1 MNCLKCGAEM
11 KESGAFC
18 DTCLEDMAKYP
29 VKPNVTVQLPRR
41 PDIPATK
48 KKKAKKVRIVKPEDQ
63 IRQLKLVRNWLI
75 GLLAASLLAFAAS
88 SAMVVHLLTQD
99 ENTHNGQNYE
109 TNDSTSQS

>member
-18 DTCLEDMAKYP
+18 DACLEDMAKYP

-48 KKKAKKVRIVKPEDQ
+48 KKKAKKVRIIKPEDQ
-63 IRQLKLVRNWLI
+63 IRQLKFVRNWLI
-75 GLLAASLLAFAAS
+75 GLLAAALLAFAAS

-99 ENTHNGQNYE
+99 ENAHNGQNYE

>member
-29 VKPNVTVQLPRR
+29 VKPNVTIQLPRR
-41 PDIPATK
+41 PNIPATK

-75 GLLAASLLAFAAS
+75 GLLAAALLAFAAS